1 MKNILVGIDF
11 SKGSIHA
18 LEYAI
23 NLANVIHCDI
33 ILLWV
38 DKQLEP
44 ESIYVYSDQH
54 DYKEEASQNINEII
68 EKYAPLLTNGKFHY
82 KLRRGKVYTEMAVQ
96 AKLSKS
102 SFIITGTHGSSGFE
116 EYWIGSN
123 AFRVVTA
130 APCPVIT
137 IRPNYPITHQFKH
150 ILMSIDTTPETMQK
164 VPIIIEL
171 AKAMESEIFILGLNA
186 TNLQSLQKK
195 VDDNVRKVEA
205 MLLEQHIPSTVE
217 LAKNVNIT
225 SAILACAERIEA
237 DLITIMTE
245 QEPSESSLMMG
256 PHAQQIINQSLVPV
270 LSIQPQKK

>member
-23 NLANVIHCDI
+23 NLANIIHSDI

-38 DKQLEP
+38 DKQLEAG
-44 ESIYVYSDQH
+44 SIYVDTDQH
-54 DYKEEASQNINEII
+54 NYKEEASQNINEII
-68 EKYAPLLTNGKFHY
+68 EKYASTLIHGKLYY

-102 SFIITGTHGSSGFE
+102 FLIITGTHGGSGFE

-123 AFRVVTA
+123 AFRVVTS

-137 IRPNYPITHQFKH
+137 IRPNYPIPQQFKH

-171 AKAMESEIFILGLNA
+171 AKVMESEIFILGLNA

-195 VDDNVRKVEA
+195 VDDSVRRVEA
-205 MLLEQHIPSTVE
+205 MLREQKIMSTVE
-217 LAKNVNIT
+217 MAKNVNIT
-225 SAILACAERIEA
+225 SAILSCSERIQA
-237 DLITIMTE
+237 DLIAIMTE
-245 QEPSESSLMMG
+245 HEPSESSLMMG
-256 PHAQQIINQSLVPV
+256 PHAQQIISQSVVPV
-270 LSIQPQKK
+270 LSIQSQK